1 MATSIVVA
9 DAQAT
14 PVNHTFVPIGLD
26 QNDTYWWSDQS
37 ASNALGYWRIGV
49 SLRRPQDSVK
59 QGTTAS
65 NRNYVAKIQ
74 IVEPV
79 LANVTNSTVTGVQ
92 PAPTLAY
99 VPRSYHEFILP
110 EWSAVLDRQNLSKM
124 SPLILQN
131 AQIKAVL
138 ENLAFPGA

>member
-1 MATSIVVA
+1 MTHTGGVTKVRQTHSVTGASVSPCGVLK
-9 DAQAT
+9 T
-14 PVNHTFVPIGLD
+14 P
-26 QNDTYWWSDQS
+26 
-37 ASNALGYWRIGV
+37 SNKAP
-49 SLRRPQDSVK
+49 LRQ
-59 QGTTAS
+59 

-110 EWSAVLDRQNLSKM
+110 EWSAVLDRQNISKM

-138 ENLAFPGA
+138 ENLAFSGV